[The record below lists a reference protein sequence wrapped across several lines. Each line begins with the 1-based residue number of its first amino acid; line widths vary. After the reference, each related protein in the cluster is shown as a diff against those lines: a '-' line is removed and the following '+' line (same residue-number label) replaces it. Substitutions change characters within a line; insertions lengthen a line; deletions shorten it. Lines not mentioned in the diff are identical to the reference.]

1 MTGLLWI
8 VQTYLKQILH
18 TNASLSTINVML
30 VLMKWIQEYDNDQ
43 WKQKKQVGGEEVS
56 KMSNI
61 PIQLV

>member
-43 WKQKKQVGGEEVS
+43 WKQKKLVGGEEVS